1 VHINKSPVLA
11 PAATL
16 TPDQAVRWNISGD
29 VLRANLATLKTLL
42 AQDSSILQ
50 NLHGVYTQR
59 DFAAKTDVDTM
70 LYSGGFW
77 SGMDKKAMAQIHA
90 TQPKSLASLKVQFQ
104 DPRGDEMFFRFR
116 ARNYPEYMA
125 EDDHER
131 WAKHC
136 MDSLLGNGP
145 GLNFEQFS
153 QALQQAVQDNQNDQ
167 DKMFVLQELQLYAES
182 IYPSDAYS

>member
-1 VHINKSPVLA
+1 
-11 PAATL
+11 
-16 TPDQAVRWNISGD
+16 
-29 VLRANLATLKTLL
+29 
-42 AQDSSILQ
+42 
-50 NLHGVYTQR
+50 
-59 DFAAKTDVDTM
+59 
-70 LYSGGFW
+70 
-77 SGMDKKAMAQIHA
+77 MDKKAMAQIHA